1 MKRGQNED
9 LRKANTIDWSERWGV
24 GGDGLLDESL
34 LARASNF
41 LNYETKFGYKGC
53 FVFIPHSLR
62 GKILTNIDADDPRV
76 SFPFESSGAASR
88 AVANAQG
95 LIESPFFRFCRL
107 PALQRTYLAQW
118 RDT

>member
-76 SFPFESSGAASR
+76 SFPF
-88 AVANAQG
+88 AVIQCSLLM
-95 LIESPFFRFCRL
+95 LIMSILEDSKVQVL
-107 PALQRTYLAQW
+107 PLAQL
-118 RDT
+118 RMLKG